1 MTRMNLQPN
10 TSSEDIPIGEGNDDM
25 VDFECEYVGVLH
37 KYILNSSSKKNPLGK
52 VISSFPSSLNIKTS
66 RNELLVI
73 SLNKTQ
79 SPITIN
85 LTPQCSYTDFAG
97 LVEYGYDVNG
107 FRDRVSIGERMIL
120 HTAKSNVFKNC
131 FVRPT
136 YAGLNEFSDAAEK
149 ILCSLRESRRSGCL
163 LEPEITNQGLLD
175 QFIADISEYGIGIE
189 DNNGFVR
196 KLSHSLMKM
205 CGRGPGFTP
214 SGDDFICG
222 FSALFNWLSQSRKR
236 PPVSLPI
243 KRVCNLTTWIS
254 FKFIEYY
261 QNLIVDEQIQGLI
274 NSIGERRPDRFM
286 SLLTTLSRR
295 GHTSGIDIGTG
306 LIIALFTYSDR
317 FIGTELLPKVQS
329 LLEKGN

>member
-1 MTRMNLQPN
+1 MIDDKLAMLTQFGANDRMNHQPN

-37 KYILNSSSKKNPLGK
+37 KYILNSSAKKNPLGK

-97 LVEYGYDVNG
+97 LVEYGYDVNR

-136 YAGLNEFSDAAEK
+136 YAGLNEFSDTAEE
-149 ILCSLRESRRSGCL
+149 ILSSLGESRRSGCL
-163 LEPEITNQGLLD
+163 LEPEITNKGLLD
-175 QFIADISEYGIGIE
+175 QFIADISEYNVGNE
-189 DNNGFVR
+189 DNIIFVG
-196 KLSHSLMKM
+196 KLSHSLLKM

-222 FSALFNWLSQSRKR
+222 FSALFNWLSQSHER

-243 KRVCNLTTWIS
+243 KRVCDLTTWIS

-274 NSIGERRPDRFM
+274 NSIGESRTDRFM

-295 GHTSGIDIGTG
+295 GHTSGIDIG
-306 LIIALFTYSDR
+306 I
-317 FIGTELLPKVQS
+317 V
-329 LLEKGN
+329 

>member
-1 MTRMNLQPN
+1 MTRMNHQPN

-25 VDFECEYVGVLH
+25 VEFECEYVGVLH
-37 KYILNSSSKKNPLGK
+37 KYILNSSSKKDPLGK

-73 SLNKTQ
+73 SLNRTQ

-85 LTPQCSYTDFAG
+85 LTPQCSNTDFAG
-97 LVEYGYDVNG
+97 LVEYGYDVNK
-107 FRDRVSIGERMIL
+107 FRDRVSIGEKMIL
-120 HTAKSNVFKNC
+120 HTAKSKVFKNC

-136 YAGLNEFSDAAEK
+136 HAGLNEFSDAAEK
-149 ILCSLRESRRSGCL
+149 ILCSLGESRRSGCL
-163 LEPEITNQGLLD
+163 LEPEITNQGLLG
-175 QFIADISEYGIGIE
+175 QFIADISVYGIGNE
-189 DNNGFVR
+189 DNNVFVR
-196 KLSHSLMKM
+196 KLSHSLIKM

-317 FIGTELLPKVQS
+317 FVGTELLPKVQS
-329 LLEKGN
+329 FLEKGN

>member
-1 MTRMNLQPN
+1 MNHQPN
-10 TSSEDIPIGEGNDDM
+10 TSGEVIPIGEGNDDM

-37 KYILNSSSKKNPLGK
+37 KYILNSSSKKDTLGK

-85 LTPQCSYTDFAG
+85 LTPQCSNTDFAG
-97 LVEYGYDVNG
+97 LVEYGYDVNKS
-107 FRDRVSIGERMIL
+107 RDSVSIGEKMIL
-120 HTAKSNVFKNC
+120 HTAKSKVFKNC

-175 QFIADISEYGIGIE
+175 QFIADISEYGIGNE

-196 KLSHSLMKM
+196 KLSHSLIKM

-295 GHTSGIDIGTG
+295 GHTSGLDIGTG
-306 LIIALFTYSDR
+306 LIIALFIYSDR
-317 FIGTELLPKVQS
+317 FVGTELLPKVQS
-329 LLEKGN
+329 FLEKGN